1 MAMVWTPH
9 FGALRTTKWRHSLW
23 RKCKTMLKWPLS
35 HAGLFDTY
43 KNKVNPMRRIS
54 SFVSSMVMA
63 FVFTLT
69 LSAGSANAASFSATF
84 INPGKSSEKF
94 WLSVSD
100 FMTAAAKSL
109 DIKLE
114 ILYAE
119 RDHLKAIEL
128 SRSVAQRATKPD
140 YLIVVNEKQA
150 AGEMIKIADKLGLKT
165 FLLLNKF
172 EDEQAVEFGAPRQKY
187 KHWIG
192 TLTPDNQDA
201 GTLTAA
207 ALIKQARQAKLP
219 TVDGKLQMIAIGG
232 DKSTPASVQ
241 RLAGVQKA
249 LAKSSDV
256 QLTQTVYGNWE
267 QERAREQVAQ
277 LLQRY
282 PQTRAIWAA
291 NDLMAFGAMEAA
303 KASGRKV
310 GEDIFFSGINNSP
323 EALAALGDGRLAA
336 LGAGHF
342 MAGGWALVMLYDYH
356 KGRDFAS
363 EGLELRGRMFGL
375 VERKGLERFNARMAD
390 TSFGSFDFRRY
401 SKVLQPGL
409 KTYPFDMTQLTR

>member
-1 MAMVWTPH
+1 
-9 FGALRTTKWRHSLW
+9 
-23 RKCKTMLKWPLS
+23 
-35 HAGLFDTY
+35 
-43 KNKVNPMRRIS
+43 
-54 SFVSSMVMA
+54 MVMA